1 RAQGALPITKLAPD
15 VYLIVAPS
23 GNMVAE
29 TSPSG
34 IVVAGAQSRAA
45 TAGVVAALRT
55 VSAAPIRYVLF
66 TPGDSLSDEGD
77 AGWPDRHATVVAHER
92 MRMTAPHVT
101 SALGF
106 SEVLQIYLDGSSVHV
121 VHQPPG
127 HTKADIIVHFESK
140 HMLYLGNA
148 FVAKGYPRIDVFAGA
163 SIDSLI
169 KEVLPFAEFAGVQIV
184 PGRGAV
190 STAADVGAYRDML
203 TDVRGKVQGAHCARE
218 AARRGDRRKADGTV
232 GRDVRARRRDARQ
245 LRRDGVGLTCAQIA
259 SQLHRVTRAVGA
271 PRKELRRDR
280 DRGRIDGGR
289 LWRKE
294 RRDAV
299 DRLLGELSITRCAFC
314 GGDLPL
320 ERIEHLASEA
330 VRMVV
335 QKHDRQR
342 TVALE
347 MTEPRDQRL
356 DLIRRVVPAGT
367 LESCPLRLRQRRGQ
381 LVAHAH
387 PSASAT
393 VASAAGAAGT
403 VTPGAP
409 AGR

>member
-1 RAQGALPITKLAPD
+1 MPQSCIAVLALFGVFARSAHAQGTLPITKLAPD

-77 AGWPDRHATVVAHER
+77 AGWSDRHATVVAHER

-106 SEVLQIYLDGSSVHV
+106 SEVLQIYLDGGSVHA

-140 HMLYLGNA
+140 HVLYLGNA

-169 KEVLPFAEFAGVQIV
+169 KEVSPFAEFAGVQIV

-203 TDVRGKVQGAHCARE
+203 TGVREKVQALIAQKKSLTEVIAAKPTAQWDATYARGGVPPANFVE
-218 AARRGDRRKADGTV
+218 TV
-232 GRDVRARRRDARQ
+232 WG
-245 LRRDGVGLTCAQIA
+245 
-259 SQLHRVTRAVGA
+259 S
-271 PRKELRRDR
+271 
-280 DRGRIDGGR
+280 
-289 LWRKE
+289 
-294 RRDAV
+294 
-299 DRLLGELSITRCAFC
+299 
-314 GGDLPL
+314 LP
-320 ERIEHLASEA
+320 H
-330 VRMVV
+330 
-335 QKHDRQR
+335 K
-342 TVALE
+342 
-347 MTEPRDQRL
+347 
-356 DLIRRVVPAGT
+356 
-367 LESCPLRLRQRRGQ
+367 
-381 LVAHAH
+381 
-387 PSASAT
+387 
-393 VASAAGAAGT
+393 
-403 VTPGAP
+403 
-409 AGR
+409 

>member
-1 RAQGALPITKLAPD
+1 MPQSCIAVLALFGVFARSAHAQGTLPITKLAPD

-77 AGWPDRHATVVAHER
+77 AGWSDRHATVVAHER

-106 SEVLQIYLDGSSVHV
+106 SEVLQIYLDGGSVHA

-140 HMLYLGNA
+140 HVLYLGNA

-169 KEVLPFAEFAGVQIV
+169 KEVSPFAEFAGVQIV

-203 TDVRGKVQGAHCARE
+203 TGVREKVQALIAQKKSLTEVIAAKPTAQWDATYARGGVPPAKFVE
-218 AARRGDRRKADGTV
+218 TV
-232 GRDVRARRRDARQ
+232 WG
-245 LRRDGVGLTCAQIA
+245 
-259 SQLHRVTRAVGA
+259 S
-271 PRKELRRDR
+271 
-280 DRGRIDGGR
+280 
-289 LWRKE
+289 
-294 RRDAV
+294 
-299 DRLLGELSITRCAFC
+299 
-314 GGDLPL
+314 LP
-320 ERIEHLASEA
+320 H
-330 VRMVV
+330 
-335 QKHDRQR
+335 K
-342 TVALE
+342 
-347 MTEPRDQRL
+347 
-356 DLIRRVVPAGT
+356 
-367 LESCPLRLRQRRGQ
+367 
-381 LVAHAH
+381 
-387 PSASAT
+387 
-393 VASAAGAAGT
+393 
-403 VTPGAP
+403 
-409 AGR
+409 